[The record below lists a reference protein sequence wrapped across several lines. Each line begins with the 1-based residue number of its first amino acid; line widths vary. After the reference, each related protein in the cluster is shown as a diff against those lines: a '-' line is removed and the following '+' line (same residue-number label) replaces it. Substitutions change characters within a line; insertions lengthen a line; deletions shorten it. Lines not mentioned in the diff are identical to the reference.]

1 MAVCVDAS
9 HPDRSYTWSVA
20 PVRAPF
26 ECSQMEHHLQ
36 AIVTVLSLVNPLI
49 CGTMFAQ
56 VEAGQTR
63 ATRLADATKAA
74 LAVLVILVIAALAGA
89 RVLQVFG
96 VSLDAFSIAG
106 GGVLTWIGFSMLRG
120 NSLQAQDPSKNRAAE
135 TRSLGPVILFAAS
148 PGTITG
154 VITLAVAHAKLAL
167 PITALVAVVV
177 ATLVMWVVMALVAH
191 GGSRARDAGGLLND
205 MVTRFM
211 GLIVIAMGVQF
222 ALTGFHNFFG

>member
-1 MAVCVDAS
+1 
-9 HPDRSYTWSVA
+9 
-20 PVRAPF
+20 
-26 ECSQMEHHLQ
+26 MEQHLQ

-49 CGTMFAQ
+49 CGAMFAQ
-56 VEAGQTR
+56 IEAGQTPS
-63 ATRLADATKAA
+63 TLLPDATKAA
-74 LAVLVILVIAALAGA
+74 LTVLVILVVAALAGA
-89 RVLQVFG
+89 RVLRVFG

-120 NSLQAQDPSKNRAAE
+120 NSTQPQDLSKDRAAA
-135 TRSLGPVILFAAS
+135 TRSLAPVILFAAS

-154 VITLAVAHAKLAL
+154 VITLAVAHTKLAF
-167 PITALVAVVV
+167 PVTALVAVVV
-177 ATLVMWVVMALVAH
+177 ATVVMWVAMVLVAR
-191 GGSRARDAGGLLND
+191 GGSRSRGGLLND

>member
-1 MAVCVDAS
+1 MF
-9 HPDRSYTWSVA
+9 T
-20 PVRAPF
+20 
-26 ECSQMEHHLQ
+26 QMEQHLQ

-120 NSLQAQDPSKNRAAE
+120 NSPPAQDPSKNSAAE
-135 TRSLGPVILFAAS
+135 TVRRQPRHDYRSHYARCCACEVGAAGYGARRGRGS
-148 PGTITG
+148 HGRNVGRYGACRTRRVPRKRRGRPSERHGDTVYGIDRHRYG
-154 VITLAVAHAKLAL
+154 RAVRADRL
-167 PITALVAVVV
+167 P
-177 ATLVMWVVMALVAH
+177 
-191 GGSRARDAGGLLND
+191 
-205 MVTRFM
+205 
-211 GLIVIAMGVQF
+211 QF
-222 ALTGFHNFFG
+222 FQLRT

>member
-1 MAVCVDAS
+1 ML
-9 HPDRSYTWSVA
+9 T
-20 PVRAPF
+20 
-26 ECSQMEHHLQ
+26 QMEQHLQ

-120 NSLQAQDPSKNRAAE
+120 NSPQAQDPSKDGDAQK
-135 TRSLGPVILFAAS
+135 RSLAPLICLRPA
-148 PGTITG
+148 
-154 VITLAVAHAKLAL
+154 
-167 PITALVAVVV
+167 
-177 ATLVMWVVMALVAH
+177 
-191 GGSRARDAGGLLND
+191 RARLPESSRSLLH
-205 MVTRFM
+205 MRSWRCRSR
-211 GLIVIAMGVQF
+211 
-222 ALTGFHNFFG
+222 HSSRSW

>member
-1 MAVCVDAS
+1 M
-9 HPDRSYTWSVA
+9 
-20 PVRAPF
+20 
-26 ECSQMEHHLQ
+26 
-36 AIVTVLSLVNPLI
+36 I

-120 NSLQAQDPSKNRAAE
+120 NSPQVQDPSKNHVAE

-154 VITLAVAHAKLAL
+154 VITLAVAHAKLGL

-191 GGSRARDAGGLLND
+191 GGSRASDAGGGLLND
-205 MVTRFM
+205 MMTRFM